1 MYLALP
7 CFFFKTYFP
16 EFSTVYRVVPGILD
30 TVGRSRYI
38 FSGIS
43 RRIRLFGVFNRF
55 LPVLFSTLF
64 SNGSTQGSRFR
75 GCLLFF
81 LLPSSFGRVFF
92 FYSRQCFCFKK
103 LFLHSA
109 RLTTFAHFI
118 QFWQEL
124 MVRFIDK
131 RVDDGLTSFTEIGC
145 GHWFYGVYR
154 VLPNFLNDRLRN
166 LDLRQQN
173 RKGVY

>member
-1 MYLALP
+1 M
-7 CFFFKTYFP
+7 FFFQNIF
-16 EFSTVYRVVPGILD
+16 PGILYCLPSC
-30 TVGRSRYI
+30 TGYSRYRWSVALY

-92 FYSRQCFCFKK
+92 FFNSRQCFCLKK